1 MTASG
6 YERRLGA
13 RHSVAWLEVAWHYW
27 IGPPV
32 AAGPRPVGTA
42 TGYPVDVSVSGAG
55 VVAPTSPYVDIGV
68 AVAIEFGALHGA
80 VIVRRVDVV
89 NTDVDARLYGV
100 EFVDANS
107 ELSVGLCDAFVA
119 RHSELPQWRDPR
131 YGTGAFPTQTFGV
144 GDTAP
149 IDAGALGGR
158 GNERGRAAPLAGCVA
173 SEVWSRTASPSPR
186 CTRGH
191 GARPGFTA
199 IAPAERMIPRRAEPP
214 CPRCRGPRRASGGA
228 GRGPTVG

>member
-1 MTASG
+1 MGPNRERTLRIRSSRSACDGRSG
-6 YERRLGA
+6 DDDSIWLRTPARSPSLGGVARGRVALLDRSAGGSRTEAGEYGDRLPGGRLGQ
-13 RHSVAWLEVAWHYW
+13 R
-27 IGPPV
+27 
-32 AAGPRPVGTA
+32 RRRR
-42 TGYPVDVSVSGAG
+42 
-55 VVAPTSPYVDIGV
+55 APTSPHVDIGV

-107 ELSVGLCDAFVA
+107 ELSVGLCDVFVA

-158 GNERGRAAPLAGCVA
+158 WE
-173 SEVWSRTASPSPR
+173 
-186 CTRGH
+186 
-191 GARPGFTA
+191 
-199 IAPAERMIPRRAEPP
+199 
-214 CPRCRGPRRASGGA
+214 
-228 GRGPTVG
+228 